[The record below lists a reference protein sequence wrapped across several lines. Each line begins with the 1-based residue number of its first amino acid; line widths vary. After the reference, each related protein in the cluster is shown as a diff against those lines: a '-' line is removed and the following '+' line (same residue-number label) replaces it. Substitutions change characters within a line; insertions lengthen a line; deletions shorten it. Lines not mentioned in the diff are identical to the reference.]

1 MSDIVTRLRA
11 VPPQRTDANNRV
23 LCAEAAAEIE
33 RLRDIIAS
41 GKLDPA
47 QVWPS

>member
-1 MSDIVTRLRA
+1 MTLQEMQKTLREAHDRCIEQVVEIERLR
-11 VPPQRTDANNRV
+11 
-23 LCAEAAAEIE
+23 AEIE
-33 RLRDIIAS
+33 RLRATIAS